1 MVFNNHHLIRGNNEI
16 LLNFSNLNIVTKQ
29 DILNYVKEHPK
40 LDEFIYSLIK
50 EQYIENQL

>member
-40 LDEFIYSLIK
+40 LDEFIYSFMNELK
-50 EQYIENQL
+50 M